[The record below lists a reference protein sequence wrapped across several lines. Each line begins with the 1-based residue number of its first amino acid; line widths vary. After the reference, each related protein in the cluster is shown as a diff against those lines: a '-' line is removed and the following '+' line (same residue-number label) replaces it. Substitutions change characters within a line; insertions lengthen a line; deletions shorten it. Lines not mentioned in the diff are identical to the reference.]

1 LFAAGEEHRQKGI
14 CLMLEMWLGGL
25 QGLLHLDVLGF
36 VFLGMVIGLV
46 FGAIPG
52 LGGTTAIALLMPLTY
67 GLEPFTALAL
77 AGGVMGAVPMGG
89 SITSILLN
97 TPGTAPNAA
106 TCLDGHPLAQQGKA
120 GLAIGAAGSANAIGA
135 IIGTVSV
142 LAVLPIA
149 SDLVL
154 MFGPPEFFLM
164 GLFALAIVATATRGK
179 MLRGLVVGALGLM
192 IAFVGF
198 NDVAGGERFTY
209 GIEYLWDGIH
219 LVPALIGLFAVAEM
233 IHLMVKGGSV
243 AQSGSPVKITKMT
256 AGLLEV
262 FKHMPTVIR
271 GSLIGT
277 IVGAIPGL
285 GGTVVAF
292 LSYSVT
298 AQASKNP
305 ESFGKGNIQGVIAPE
320 AAICAHDCS
329 ALIPTL
335 TFGIPAGAEMA
346 VFMGLLIIHGMQPG
360 PLMLRDHQVEIYGL
374 IWALTASCVLASF
387 VGLLFVKPLAKIT
400 QLDSGILVPLVLST
414 AFAGS
419 FAIDMAIENVI
430 VTAVFGCLGYLMMRY
445 DYPRLMIVVALV
457 LGANTERNFHQS
469 MLMGEGGWSI
479 FLNRPISVGLMI
491 AIAAV
496 LCLPIFRGVFNQ
508 LRVRKLAAERSGP

>member
-1 LFAAGEEHRQKGI
+1 
-14 CLMLEMWLGGL
+14 MLEMWLGGL
-25 QGLLHLDVLGF
+25 QSLLHVDVLAF
-36 VFLGMVIGLV
+36 VALGMVIGLI

-67 GLEPFTALAL
+67 GMEPFTALAL

-135 IIGTVSV
+135 IIGTMTV

-149 SDLVL
+149 SDIVL
-154 MFGPPEFFLM
+154 LFGPPEFFLM
-164 GLFALAIVATATRGK
+164 SLFALIVVASASRGK
-179 MLRGLVVGALGLM
+179 MLRGLVAGAVGLM
-192 IAFVGF
+192 IAFIGY
-198 NDVAGGERFTY
+198 NDVSGGERFTY

-233 IHLMVKGGSV
+233 ISLSLKGGSV
-243 AQSGSPVKITKMT
+243 AKSASEVKITSMT
-256 AGLLEV
+256 GGLLET
-262 FKHMPTVIR
+262 FRHFGTVLR

-277 IVGAIPGL
+277 AVGAIPGV

-298 AQASKNP
+298 AQSSKNP

-360 PLMLRDHQVEIYGL
+360 PLMLRDHQIEIYGL
-374 IWALTASCVLASF
+374 IWALTASCVLASII
-387 VGLLFVKPLAKIT
+387 GLLFVKPLSKVT
-400 QLDSGILVPLVLST
+400 LLDSHILVPLVLST
-414 AFAGS
+414 ALAGS
-419 FAIDMAIENVI
+419 YAIDMSIENV
-430 VTAVFGCLGYLMMRY
+430 VVSVVFGVIGFLMMRY
-445 DYPRLMIVVALV
+445 DYPRLMVVVALV
-457 LGANTERNFHQS
+457 LGGNIERNFHQS
-469 MLMGEGGWSI
+469 MLMGDGGWSI
-479 FLNRPISVGLMI
+479 FFDRGISLFLLA
-491 AIAAV
+491 AITV
-496 LCLPIFRGVFNQ
+496 LLALPIAKGLYRHKGGSKIGV
-508 LRVRKLAAERSGP
+508 EGGRS